1 MVLHCIQVIFHKN
14 VTLFFQLN
22 QNVRVHFHSIL
33 ALHVKLFLM
42 EVTTQILIKLT
53 LLKFEKTK
61 NKCLSLNKVTFG
73 HVNFLTNRLFISIF

>member
-73 HVNFLTNRLFISIF
+73 HANFLTNHLFISNF

>member
-42 EVTTQILIKLT
+42 EVTMQILIKNDP
-53 LLKFEKTK
+53 TK
-61 NKCLSLNKVTFG
+61 IGENKKMCLSLNKVTFG
-73 HVNFLTNRLFISIF
+73 HADFLTNHLFISIF